1 MLFLLRP
8 RQTWMPYA
16 VPRSREQQALHNQQ
30 LHEAYLSTRRVA
42 TPVAP
47 APTPTGPDMLAQLKE
62 LAQLHDAGS
71 LTAAEFSDAKAKILD
86 RADDGS

>member
-16 VPRSREQQALHNQQ
+16 VPRNREQQALHNQQ

-42 TPVAP
+42 PPTPP
-47 APTPTGPDMLAQLKE
+47 APPDMLAQLKD
-62 LAQLHDAGS
+62 LAQLHEAGS
-71 LTAAEFSDAKAKILD
+71 LTATEFSAAKSKILN

>member
-30 LHEAYLSTRRVA
+30 LHEAYLSTRA
-42 TPVAP
+42 VAP
-47 APTPTGPDMLAQLKE
+47 PTPPAQAPPDMLAQLKD
-62 LAQLHDAGS
+62 LAQLHEAGS
-71 LTAAEFSDAKAKILD
+71 LTDTEFSAAKSKILNPE
-86 RADDGS
+86 DDAS

>member
-1 MLFLLRP
+1 VLFLLRP

-42 TPVAP
+42 TPT
-47 APTPTGPDMLAQLKE
+47 PTPPVRPDMLAQLKE
-62 LAQLHDAGS
+62 LAQLHEAGS
-71 LTAAEFSDAKAKILD
+71 LTATEFSTAKSKILD
-86 RADDGS
+86 REDEGS

>member
-1 MLFLLRP
+1 VLFLLRP

-42 TPVAP
+42 TPVA
-47 APTPTGPDMLAQLKE
+47 AAAAGPDMRGPRQE
-62 LAQLHDAGS
+62 LAPLHAAGS
-71 LTAAEFSDAKAKILD
+71 LTAAEFSAAKAKILD

>member
-42 TPVAP
+42 P
-47 APTPTGPDMLAQLKE
+47 ATPTPPVRPDMLAQLKE
-62 LAQLHDAGS
+62 LAQLHEAGS
-71 LTAAEFSDAKAKILD
+71 LTATEFSAAKSKILN
-86 RADDGS
+86 REDGGS

>member
-1 MLFLLRP
+1 
-8 RQTWMPYA
+8 MPYA

-42 TPVAP
+42 TP
-47 APTPTGPDMLAQLKE
+47 APTPARPDVLAQLRG

-71 LTAAEFSDAKAKILD
+71 LTAAEFSEAKAKILD
-86 RADDGS
+86 REDDGA

>member
-1 MLFLLRP
+1 VLFLLRP

-42 TPVAP
+42 
-47 APTPTGPDMLAQLKE
+47 APTPTPPARPDVLAQLKE
-62 LAQLHDAGS
+62 LAQLHEAGS
-71 LTAAEFSDAKAKILD
+71 LTAAEFSTAKSKILD
-86 RADDGS
+86 RDDEGS